1 MCLINGQIYFQNFH
15 HIYIPTHRL
24 LFVTDDLWIILWVS
38 TTAWSRLAE
47 CLPVKDK
54 RLVYVKSFFQMQYS
68 VSFSLAKTILLLEWS
83 EKLYVELQG
92 LQD

>member
-1 MCLINGQIYFQNFH
+1 VVEVGGCLQEKY
-15 HIYIPTHRL
+15 
-24 LFVTDDLWIILWVS
+24 
-38 TTAWSRLAE
+38 
-47 CLPVKDK
+47 K

-83 EKLYVELQG
+83 EKFYVELQG